1 MPSPSATSLD
11 RLRAQA
17 QALRERPGGASGGDV
32 ERALNDVYAEVIA
45 LEATRTRLR
54 RRQLEHMGDVLAP
67 GGSERVTEDVVALR
81 GLDSAIA
88 ALRQVLDELRSL
100 PVQLPAPADPPAD
113 IAG

>member
-17 QALRERPGGASGGDV
+17 QALRERPGGASGGEV

-54 RRQLEHMGDVLAP
+54 RRQLEHMADVLAP
-67 GGSERVTEDVVALR
+67 GGAERLREDVLALR

-88 ALRQVLDELRSL
+88 ALREVLDELRSL
-100 PVQLPAPADPPAD
+100 PVQLPPPADPPED

>member
-1 MPSPSATSLD
+1 MPPSSATSLD
-11 RLRAQA
+11 RFRTRT
-17 QALRERPGGASGGDV
+17 QALRERPGGASGGEV

-54 RRQLEHMGDVLAP
+54 RRQLEHMADVLAP
-67 GGSERVTEDVVALR
+67 GGSERVTEDVVALG
-81 GLDSAIA
+81 GLDDAIA

-100 PVQLPAPADPPAD
+100 PVQLPPPEYPPD

>member
-54 RRQLEHMGDVLAP
+54 RRQLEHMADVLAP

-81 GLDSAIA
+81 DLDDAIA

-100 PVQLPAPADPPAD
+100 PVQLPPPEYPPD

>member
-54 RRQLEHMGDVLAP
+54 RRQLEHMADVLAP
-67 GGSERVTEDVVALR
+67 GEVAWAAPWR
-81 GLDSAIA
+81 ASSQAASAPTTA
-88 ALRQVLDELRSL
+88 SSRS
-100 PVQLPAPADPPAD
+100 PTSS
-113 IAG
+113 G